1 MGKRARGGSG
11 YRHTS
16 YKTAR
21 GRGEQGP
28 NQGPDGKVGEEES
41 DWRGI
46 RVVRWAGLDLA
57 WRWRERME
65 YLLNELKEAVEKEGG
80 FSLKEQRA

>member
-1 MGKRARGGSG
+1 MGEGARGGSG
-11 YRHTS
+11 CRHTS

-21 GRGEQGP
+21 GRGEQGLSE
-28 NQGPDGKVGEEES
+28 GTDGKVGEEEN

-46 RVVRWAGLDLA
+46 WVVRWAGLDLA
-57 WRWRERME
+57 WRRQERRE